1 MKKIILI
8 LAALALISL
17 LCMSACDSG
26 NTPAETTGPSDTT
39 AAETTAAPEITTPS
53 PETTAPAPAKITYK
67 VTVVDQNGDA
77 VKGVEVQMCDD
88 AGCKLPAPTAE
99 DGTVTFT
106 YAESNYHITLVTIP
120 EGYTADTAAQYDF
133 PEGSTEL
140 TVTITKN

>member
-8 LAALALISL
+8 LASLMLISV
-17 LCMSACDSG
+17 LCLTACDGGSE
-26 NTPAETTGPSDTT
+26 PAETTGYP
-39 AAETTAAPEITTPS
+39 ETTAADTTPEITTPA
-53 PETTAPAPAKITYK
+53 PETTAPAPEKITYK

-120 EGYTADTAAQYDF
+120 EGYTGDTAAQYDF
-133 PEGSTEL
+133 PADSNEL